1 MQHGNEDTFKEMLRI
16 KRSVQAQYNT
26 DVNFI
31 ASQALARSQ
40 QKPEDAENG
49 EAANGADEKADAMAA
64 LERQARAPMGFV
76 AATTGPQAGN
86 IPQPE
91 KAVVAAN
98 PDALDVDLDDE

>member
-1 MQHGNEDTFKEMLRI
+1 MLRV

-40 QKPEDAENG
+40 HRPEDKEHEDG
-49 EAANGADEKADAMAA
+49 EGELVERADAMAA
-64 LERQARAPMGFV
+64 LERQARAPVGFV
-76 AATTGPQAGN
+76 AASTGLQGGN
-86 IPQPE
+86 TAPSDTS
-91 KAVVAAN
+91 AVTAN